1 MAAQLMTDVVLS
13 TLASSKSEEIFDF
26 QYAKEEKRM
35 CLPRLAGETDS
46 VWGPLKH
53 GRVLVS
59 KNCQGGGESFPDTL
73 SIVSICLRARGLYSR
88 RQVVNKGCVP

>member
-13 TLASSKSEEIFDF
+13 TLASS
-26 QYAKEEKRM
+26 
-35 CLPRLAGETDS
+35 RLAGETDS